1 MMTLHPLCLLISDM
15 NGFFRVSLCILRVL
29 GILNHVVL
37 LGSVLLLLIKK
48 TRFWIIKH
56 EKQVETIVVVTAG
69 VGVLLWLVT
78 AVLTGVY
85 SI

>member
-1 MMTLHPLCLLISDM
+1 M

-85 SI
+85 ST